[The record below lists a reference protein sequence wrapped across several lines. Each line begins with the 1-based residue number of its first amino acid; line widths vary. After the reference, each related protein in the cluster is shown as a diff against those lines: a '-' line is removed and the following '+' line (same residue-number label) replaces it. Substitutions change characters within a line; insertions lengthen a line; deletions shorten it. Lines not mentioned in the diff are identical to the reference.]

1 MHTVLTSWEWNGL
14 KGIISYQW
22 NVPIKWNWII
32 FWGAWQVAVHSRLWP
47 QWLKSPKLTML
58 LIWSVTLPGCR
69 DVPLGAGGSNMEL
82 HAPRSHH
89 RKVPQPQ
96 RGLSYSC
103 REQIEHPHHC
113 KDPDTTPSG
122 WVGKCTAA
130 ATSGC
135 YLSSCRWNSIQILS
149 REMWFFFLKALVTH
163 GFQNYP
169 RLSKYLTP
177 FLVFGRR
184 ECPRDPLCVHAAP
197 HLPEVG
203 SFHQAAAFQG
213 LPVRQPEDFC
223 HAELRR
229 ADQLSE
235 IRAADHRL
243 GFGSAP
249 RAAGT
254 SEGPLPRRVD
264 PARGGG
270 QLEVG

>member
-1 MHTVLTSWEWNGL
+1 MPHVHIIGKFRNRNGAFPIPAENKL
-14 KGIISYQW
+14 SIPITAKIQTLHLVGELENARRRPHPAAIS
-22 NVPIKWNWII
+22 
-32 FWGAWQVAVHSRLWP
+32 AVVDEIQSRFFL
-47 QWLKSPKLTML
+47 
-58 LIWSVTLPGCR
+58 
-69 DVPLGAGGSNMEL
+69 E
-82 HAPRSHH
+82 
-89 RKVPQPQ
+89 
-96 RGLSYSC
+96 
-103 REQIEHPHHC
+103 
-113 KDPDTTPSG
+113 
-122 WVGKCTAA
+122 KCD
-130 ATSGC
+130 
-135 YLSSCRWNSIQILS
+135 
-149 REMWFFFLKALVTH
+149 FFFLKALVTH